1 MVKRVVS
8 RTHFRRAAAIA
19 VALVAAVGLAVYGG
33 TKAGAAPAPSIN
45 QVQAKVNSL
54 QGQVDKV
61 DEQYDAADQQLSAA
75 KARLTQITKQAGPAQ
90 KRYQDASKAL
100 AAVAVAAYENS
111 NETSILGLLTSGNP
125 SVVLNQASL
134 LMQIAGT
141 NNEEA
146 TQFLTLARELN
157 TIQEQRRQTEEGVAQ
172 LTSQLAG
179 QKSSLTKLLNSQKYI
194 LNTLT
199 AEQAAAVEANSVG
212 GGGTTT
218 AVYTGPTATQAEKA
232 VAYVYKQ
239 LGCPYVYAATG
250 PCDDGFDCSGLVMEA
265 WLSAGVQI
273 PRDTYEQW
281 AALPHIPV
289 ADIEPGDLLYY
300 NGEGHVAMYVGDGY
314 IIDSP
319 HTGAYVE
326 RIPMDESWY
335 ADNLDGALR
344 P

>member
-1 MVKRVVS
+1 VVKRVVS

-141 NNEEA
+141 NNEQAAE
-146 TQFLTLARELN
+146 FLTLARELSS
-157 TIQEQRRQTEEGVAQ
+157 IQTQRRQVEEGVAQ
-172 LTSQLAG
+172 TAAQLSAQRSSLKKLLASQQSLL
-179 QKSSLTKLLNSQKYI
+179 SSLT
-194 LNTLT
+194 
-199 AEQAAAVEANSVG
+199 AAQATQIEENSVG
-212 GGGTTT
+212 AGGTTT
-218 AVYTGPTATQAEKA
+218 ATYTGPTSSQADKA
-232 VAYVYKQ
+232 VAFVYDQ
-239 LGCPYVYAATG
+239 LGCPYVYGGTG
-250 PCDDGFDCSGLVMEA
+250 PCDDGFDCSGLVQAA
-265 WLSAGVQI
+265 WAAAGVSI

-314 IIDSP
+314 IIDAP
-319 HTGAYVE
+319 HTGADVE
-326 RIPMDESWY
+326 KIPMDESWY
-335 ADNLDGALR
+335 ADTLDGAVR